1 MYFPHLHA
9 MPDGP
14 LPVYRAHVL
23 IQQSCND
30 SCGASLSEPPIH
42 TQELLHALQA
52 YKINQVCSVIL
63 ETFIS
68 SYKHHARLL
77 LVLPRAWPLSS
88 ISMVRPRPNV
98 PIPYDLYRSVAT
110 HPVWKFQS
118 IFDDKLA
125 DMTCND
131 APASFRAFVR
141 QVSPIKSCF

>member
-1 MYFPHLHA
+1 

-30 SCGASLSEPPIH
+30 SCGASLSDALGTCEPPIH
-42 TQELLHALQA
+42 AQELLHALQA
-52 YKINQVCSVIL
+52 YKINQVFSVIL

-68 SYKHHARLL
+68 SYKHHDRLL

-98 PIPYDLYRSVAT
+98 PIPYDLYRLVAT
-110 HPVWKFQS
+110 HPVWK
-118 IFDDKLA
+118 L
-125 DMTCND
+125 
-131 APASFRAFVR
+131 
-141 QVSPIKSCF
+141 